1 MQRWK
6 VKLGPD
12 RMPVEIVDRK
22 EHLFHPRSG
31 GRYYTPKQFAPGAV
45 YVSAVDEM
53 GAFLETIKWTEKH
66 PL

>member
-6 VKLGPD
+6 VRLGPD
-12 RMPVEIVDRK
+12 RTPVAVTSPAFVAHDRY
-22 EHLFHPRSG
+22 LAPRQV
-31 GRYYTPKQFAPGAV
+31 TPDFV

-53 GAFLETIKWTEKH
+53 GAFLEAIKWTEKH